1 MTLQDDIGEWLIYA
15 YIQSNSLP
23 NNYWFALFRV
33 SIPLFFCFLVYLEN
47 QGWCVSFWIIG
58 IHYLSCNITILIGK
72 SSHIVIFR
80 IFEICNNIS
89 PQYVETNGS
98 PQYSIKLV
106 LNYMLFCCCSSFWPH
121 NCIWNCCKYLFLI
134 WFPSAFFVQV

>member
-1 MTLQDDIGEWLIYA
+1 MILVNDWYTLTYNQTHYPIIIGL
-15 YIQSNSLP
+15 
-23 NNYWFALFRV
+23 LFFEF
-33 SIPLFFCFLVYLEN
+33 LFHFFCFLVYLEN

-72 SSHIVIFR
+72 SSHIVLHIIFR

-106 LNYMLFCCCSSFWPH
+106 LNYMLFYCCSSFWPH